1 LLLVQIVAGRWV
13 MQILAEFSPQI
24 EAYSIDECLFV
35 GYVL

>member
-1 LLLVQIVAGRWV
+1 

-24 EAYSIDECLFV
+24 EVYSIDECLFV